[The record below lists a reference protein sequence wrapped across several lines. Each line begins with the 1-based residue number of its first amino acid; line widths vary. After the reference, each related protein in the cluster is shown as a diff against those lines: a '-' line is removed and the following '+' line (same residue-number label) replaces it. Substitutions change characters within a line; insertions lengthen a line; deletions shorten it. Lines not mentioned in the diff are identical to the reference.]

1 VPNSLR
7 TSRVPRW
14 APSLIVVAPI
24 ILGNLLS
31 LVGAVDSNPLLLQ
44 SGLGLGLRPGL
55 LPGFPS
61 IDPNNGFTLQALG
74 HLAAS
79 DWLSGRVPWWNP
91 FEGLGAPLAGEM
103 QSAALFLPALL
114 LGLSQGVLYLHVLL
128 EVVAALATYFLV
140 RRMGAG
146 ELAAVVAGV
155 AFGLNGTFAWLGNAA
170 ATPICFLPIALLG
183 LEMIRSRP
191 RAGSRLGWAILA
203 LGVAGSVYAGFP
215 ETTAIDTVLA
225 GLWALL
231 RLEGLERHQMWRYLG
246 ISAWGA
252 GLGLLLAAP
261 LIVAFLS
268 YLPHANVGGHSGG
281 FGTAYISRAA
291 VAMLA
296 MPYIFGP
303 IFGFYAFD
311 HSGALGSIWG
321 NIGGFTT
328 AGLVAL
334 ASLAAWS
341 ALAGG
346 RQRWLRLGLIAWI
359 ALAWAKT
366 FGVPVVNQLVAHL
379 PGFSG
384 VAFYRYAPPSWEMA
398 VVVLAGLG
406 LDDLATG
413 RIDVR
418 VAWRAT
424 GSSLIFLLVSAV
436 AAAHELTRLQGAPHL
451 TLWAGASMAAALVLV
466 LGVGVAAARPREMRS
481 GLRVQPALAVGA
493 AVIAEAL
500 ALFFLPQLS
509 APRGGR
515 VDLAPVRYLAAHLD
529 GHRFFTLGPLAPNYG
544 SYFGLAELNVNDLP
558 VPSAFAAYVASSL
571 DPNVNPVIFT
581 GGTQASPSGPS
592 PEAALLQDLA
602 GYQEAGVSYVVTAPG
617 TLPQPL
623 GLKRVFSDPVA
634 TIYRLPGAS
643 PLITVSNGCRA
654 ITVGI
659 YSAQVDCQRRGSLV
673 WRELYLPGW
682 TATLS
687 GRPAAVRPTG
697 TAFQR
702 VALNPGRQLVRFSF
716 QPPGETAGVALGGL
730 GLLLLVGGLVAD
742 GRRRGGVGPR
752 RG

>member
-1 VPNSLR
+1 M
-7 TSRVPRW
+7 
-14 APSLIVVAPI
+14 APV
-24 ILGNLLS
+24 ILGNLLA
-31 LVGAVDSNPLLLQ
+31 LTGAVDTNPLLLH

-61 IDPNNGFTLQALG
+61 IDPNDGFTLQALG
-74 HLAAS
+74 HLAAA

-91 FEGLGAPLAGEM
+91 LEGLGAPLAGEM

-114 LGLSQGVLYLHVLL
+114 LDLAQGVLYFHVLL
-128 EVVAALATYFLV
+128 EMVAALATYFLV

-146 ELAAVVAGV
+146 ALASVVAGA

-170 ATPICFLPIALLG
+170 ATPVCFLPVALLG

-191 RAGSRLGWAILA
+191 RPGSRLGWAILA
-203 LGVAGSVYAGFP
+203 VGVAGSVYAGFP
-215 ETTAIDTVLA
+215 ETTAIDTVLV

-231 RLEGLERHQMWRYLG
+231 RLEGLDRHRLWRYLG
-246 ISAWGA
+246 LSAGGA
-252 GLGLLLAAP
+252 VLGLLLAAP

-268 YLPHANVGGHSGG
+268 YLPHANVGGHAGA
-281 FGTAYISRAA
+281 FGTAYLSRSA

-296 MPYIFGP
+296 MPYVFGP

-311 HSGALGSIWG
+311 HSGALGAIWG

-346 RQRWLRLGLIAWI
+346 RQRWLRLGLVAWV

-366 FGVPVVNQLVAHL
+366 FGVPGVNQLVAHL

-398 VVVLAGLG
+398 VVVLAALG
-406 LDDLATG
+406 LDDLAAG
-413 RIDVR
+413 RIAVR

-424 GSSLIFLLVSAV
+424 GSSLLFLLVSAG
-436 AAAHELTRLQGAPHL
+436 AAAHELGRIHGAPHL
-451 TLWAGASMAAALVLV
+451 TLWAGASLALALVLV
-466 LGVGVAAARPREMRS
+466 LGVGVAAAHPQAVS
-481 GLRVQPALAVGA
+481 TALRIPAPLAVGA

-509 APRGGR
+509 APQGGR

-529 GHRFFTLGPLAPNYG
+529 GQRFFTLGPLAPNYG
-544 SYFGLAELNVNDLP
+544 SYFGLAELNVNDLQI
-558 VPSAFAAYVASSL
+558 PSAFATYVTSSL
-571 DPNVNPVIFT
+571 DPNVDPVIFT

-592 PEAALLQDLA
+592 PEAALRQDLA
-602 GYQEAGVSYVVTAPG
+602 GYRRAGVSYVVTAPG
-617 TLPQPL
+617 PLPQPL

-634 TIYRLPGAS
+634 AIYRLPGAS
-643 PLITVSNGCRA
+643 PLITVSPGCRVLTA
-654 ITVGI
+654 GT
-659 YSAQVDCQRRGSLV
+659 YSAQVSCRGRGTLV

-682 TATLS
+682 TATVS
-687 GRPAAVRPTG
+687 GRPTTVRPHG
-697 TAFQR
+697 TAFQA
-702 VALNPGRQLVRFSF
+702 VPLASGRQEVRFSF
-716 QPPGETAGVALGGL
+716 EPPGETAGVALGAL
-730 GLLLLVGGLVAD
+730 GLLLLAGGAVAD
-742 GRRRGGVGPR
+742 WRRRGDSHPA
-752 RG
+752 

>member
-1 VPNSLR
+1 M
-7 TSRVPRW
+7 
-14 APSLIVVAPI
+14 APV
-24 ILGNLLS
+24 ILGNLLA
-31 LVGAVDSNPLLLQ
+31 LVGAVDSNPLLLH

-114 LGLSQGVLYLHVLL
+114 LDLAQGVLYLHVLL
-128 EVVAALATYFLV
+128 EVVAALATYLLL
-140 RRMGAG
+140 RRMGVG
-146 ELAAVVAGV
+146 DLAAVVAGV

-191 RAGSRLGWAILA
+191 RPGSRLGWAVLA
-203 LGVAGSVYAGFP
+203 VGVAGSVYAGFP
-215 ETTAIDTVLA
+215 ETTAIDTILV

-231 RLEGLERHQMWRYLG
+231 RLEGLDRHQLWRYLG
-246 ISAWGA
+246 FSAGGA
-252 GLGLLLAAP
+252 VLGLLLAAP
-261 LIVAFLS
+261 LVVAFLS
-268 YLPHANVGGHSGG
+268 YLPHANVGGHAGG
-281 FGTAYISRAA
+281 FGTAYLSRSA

-296 MPYIFGP
+296 MPYVFGP

-311 HSGALGSIWG
+311 HSGALGAIWG

-341 ALAGG
+341 ALAEG
-346 RQRWLRLGLIAWI
+346 RQRWFRLGLVAWI

-366 FGVPVVNQLVAHL
+366 FGVPGVNQLVAHL

-398 VVVLAGLG
+398 VVVLAALG
-406 LDDLATG
+406 LDDLAAG
-413 RIDVR
+413 RIDVG

-424 GSSLIFLLVSAV
+424 GSSLLFLLVSAG
-436 AAAHELTRLQGAPHL
+436 AAAHELGRIHGAPHL
-451 TLWAGASMAAALVLV
+451 TLWAGASLAVALGLV

-481 GLRVQPALAVGA
+481 ALRIAPALAVGT

-500 ALFFLPQLS
+500 AFFFLPQLS

-515 VDLAPVRYLAAHLD
+515 VDLAPVQYLAAHLD

-558 VPSAFAAYVASSL
+558 IPSAFAAYVGSSL

-592 PEAALLQDLA
+592 PEAALLRYLA
-602 GYQEAGVSYVVTAPG
+602 GYRRAGVSYVVTAPG
-617 TLPQPL
+617 PLPRPL
-623 GLKRVFSDPVA
+623 GLERVFSDPVA
-634 TIYRLPGAS
+634 TIYRLPGGS
-643 PLITVSNGCRA
+643 PLITVSSGCRLLTA
-654 ITVGI
+654 GT
-659 YSAQVDCQRRGSLV
+659 YSAQVTCLRRGTLV

-682 TATLS
+682 TATVS
-687 GRPAAVRPTG
+687 GRPATVRPAG
-697 TAFQR
+697 AAFQT
-702 VALNPGRQLVRFSF
+702 VALNPGRHLVKFSF
-716 QPPGETAGVALGGL
+716 EPPGEMAGAALGGL
-730 GLLLLVGGLVAD
+730 GLLLLIGGAVAD
-742 GRRRGGVGPR
+742 GRRRGDVGPS